1 MTKWEKQKAYMDRR
15 AADLEVEMNAAIEAY
30 DVVRFNVAYEKALY
44 YMPARR
50 RKPYYMRMLEK
61 HVSIRNEAKRNA

>member
-1 MTKWEKQKAYMDRR
+1 MTKWERQKAYMERR
-15 AADLEVEMNAAIEAY
+15 AVDLGIEMDAAIEAY

-61 HVSIRNEAKRNA
+61 HVSMQGVKRNA

>member
-1 MTKWEKQKAYMDRR
+1 MTKWEKQKAYMERR
-15 AADLEVEMNAAIEAY
+15 AIDLGIEMDAAIEAY

-61 HVSIRNEAKRNA
+61 HVSMRGVKRNA